1 MWYTVLTWSR
11 FSANWRYFG
20 FYKLVW
26 DEFTACKD
34 ILKNKYTFF
43 FLPTNLF
50 VLGLLLGGISTYR
63 DNELPNNESPRDRN
77 ELHSVSSAGY
87 LITIKV
93 EYNRKTVNPF
103 SLHCLHKI
111 GSRKRWQM
119 EWDTYITEA
128 GTNLVCL
135 RLLKILSYC
144 SIRIY
149 IFFWSKVLYTWW
161 LYHNSC

>member
-1 MWYTVLTWSR
+1 M
-11 FSANWRYFG
+11 
-20 FYKLVW
+20 
-26 DEFTACKD
+26 
-34 ILKNKYTFF
+34 
-43 FLPTNLF
+43 PTNLF
-50 VLGLLLGGISTYR
+50 VLGLLLGGISTYK

-119 EWDTYITEA
+119 E
-128 GTNLVCL
+128 
-135 RLLKILSYC
+135 
-144 SIRIY
+144 
-149 IFFWSKVLYTWW
+149 
-161 LYHNSC
+161 